1 LFCFM
6 PKKLFIICLVL
17 YSFTLQAQ
25 TVAVVFSGGGAK
37 GLAHIGVLK
46 ALEENNIP
54 IDYIIGTSM
63 GGVVGGFYAAGYS
76 PDEIEHIALSEEFL
90 NWINGEPEE
99 GMNYHFYKKEEN
111 ASMLSIKLALDSS
124 LNAQFNT
131 SLANDLSLNFALAEK
146 LAQPSANAG
155 YNFDNFFVPVRIVA
169 SEIFTQKTVVLKS
182 GTLNNALRATLSVPF
197 FYKPI
202 KINGRYLF
210 DGGIYNNF
218 PIDIAKEQFNPDFI
232 IGANVSSKVFS
243 HYPYEQDNQLISN
256 SLLYMLLDKSD
267 SLKLDENS
275 IYIEPNLKDFTP
287 FDFNKARE
295 LIDSGYNATMRQMP
309 DLLEKIKERS
319 SCDELTEKR
328 NQFNNKNDPFIFSKV
343 EVYDFNEK
351 QKKFIKKLFKT
362 DKKEYLTLR
371 EVKKFYYRLMSESF
385 FQTIYPNITY
395 DSTDN
400 AFVLELNGRPN
411 NDLTI
416 QIGGSLSTRNM
427 SAIFL
432 GGEFYYFNSFLLNT
446 AFNVYGGNF
455 YKSAQLRSRFYFTG
469 LGHWYLE
476 PDFTYNNWEFM
487 DIEDII
493 VDEKLPTILNR
504 SDRHY
509 GVHAGFPLGQHYKL
523 ELTGSYIYNKDYFS
537 NNPTLNLQDTLD
549 FLNLHGLKTGF
560 NISLNTLNDKMFPD
574 EGRLFKFS
582 AYRYDLTEDYEPGS
596 TSELRNPVSNSHSW
610 YKGEIHLER
619 YFKYGSNSTGYLVEG
634 VWSNQP
640 SFASEMGTTINL
652 PAFFP
657 LIDSRTLLLQNFRS
671 PSYIAAGFRNIYSL
685 HNNFAIRLEGYAFK
699 ELASILNKA
708 EVNEFNREK
717 EPVHFAA
724 SGTMVYDTPVGPLS
738 LSLNYYDD
746 RETNFGILLNF
757 GYLLFNR
764 TSLD

>member
-1 LFCFM
+1 M
-6 PKKLFIICLVL
+6 PKIFFIISLTLCF
-17 YSFTLQAQ
+17 FTLQAQ
-25 TVAVVFSGGGAK
+25 KVAVVFSGGGAK

-54 IDYIIGTSM
+54 IDYVTGTSM
-63 GGVVGGFYAAGYS
+63 GGVVAGFYAAGYS
-76 PDEIEHIALSEEFL
+76 PDEIEQIALSEEFM

-99 GMNYHFYKKEEN
+99 GLDYHFYKKQEN
-111 ASMLSIKLALDSS
+111 ASILSIKLALDSS

-155 YNFDNFFVPVRIVA
+155 YDFDNLFVPLRIVA
-169 SEIFTQKTVVLKS
+169 SEIFTQQTEILKS
-182 GTLNNALRATLSVPF
+182 GTINNALRATLSVPF

-218 PIDIAKEQFNPDFI
+218 PIDVAKGEFNPDFI
-232 IGANVSSKVFS
+232 IGVNVSSKAFS
-243 HYPYEQDNQLISN
+243 KYPYEQDDKLISN
-256 SLLYMLLDKSD
+256 SLLYMVLDKSD
-267 SLKLDENS
+267 SLKVQESS
-275 IYIEPNLKDFTP
+275 IYIEPALEGLTS
-287 FDFNKARE
+287 FDFSKSRE
-295 LIDSGYNATMRQMP
+295 FIDSGYNATMAQMP
-309 DLLEKIKERS
+309 DMLEKIKERS
-319 SCDELTEKR
+319 SCDELTERR
-328 NQFNNKNDPFIFSKV
+328 NNFNNKNEPFIFSKV

-351 QKKFIKKLFKT
+351 QEKFIQRLFKT
-362 DKKEYLTLR
+362 DKKEFLTLS
-371 EVKKFYYRLMSESF
+371 EVKKFYYRLMSEPF
-385 FQTIYPNITY
+385 FQTIYTNITY
-395 DSTDN
+395 DSTNN
-400 AFVLELNGRPN
+400 AFALELNGRPN
-411 NDLTI
+411 NDLHA

-427 SAIFL
+427 SAIFV

-476 PDFTYNNWEFM
+476 PDFTYNNWDFM
-487 DIEDII
+487 DIED
-493 VDEKLPTILNR
+493 VLLDEKLPTILDR
-504 SDRHY
+504 TDRHY
-509 GVHAGFPLGQHYKL
+509 GVHAGFPLGQNYKM

-549 FLNLHGLKTGF
+549 FLNLHGLKTGL
-560 NISLNTLNDKMFPD
+560 NVSLNTLNDKMFPD
-574 EGRLFKFS
+574 EGRLYKFS
-582 AYRYDLTEDYEPGS
+582 AYRYDLSEDYEPGS
-596 TSELRNPVSNSHSW
+596 TSSLQHPVSDNHSW
-610 YKGEIHLER
+610 YKAEIHLER
-619 YFKYGSNSTGYLVEG
+619 YFKYGDNSTGYLVEG

-671 PSYIAAGFRNIYSL
+671 PSYITAGFRNIYSL
-685 HNNFAIRLEGYAFK
+685 HRNFAIRLEGYAFK
-699 ELASILNKA
+699 ELSSI
-708 EVNEFNREK
+708 VNNSEANIFNRKK

-724 SGTMVYDTPVGPLS
+724 SGTMVYDTPAGPLS

-746 RETNFGILLNF
+746 RETKFGILLNF
-757 GYLLFNR
+757 GYLIFNR
-764 TSLD
+764 TSLH